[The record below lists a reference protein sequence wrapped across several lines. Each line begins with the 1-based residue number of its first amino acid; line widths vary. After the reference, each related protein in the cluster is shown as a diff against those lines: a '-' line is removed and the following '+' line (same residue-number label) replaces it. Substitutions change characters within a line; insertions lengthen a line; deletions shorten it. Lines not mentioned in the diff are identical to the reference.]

1 MITTVGIEPT
11 ISAPKTAQL
20 PTAII
25 VVIIFI
31 AKIIISSE
39 PPKKKWKNFS
49 LWTQKI
55 SKNLS
60 ERPKMTS

>member
-11 ISAPKTAQL
+11 ICAPKTAQL

-25 VVIIFI
+25 AVIIFI